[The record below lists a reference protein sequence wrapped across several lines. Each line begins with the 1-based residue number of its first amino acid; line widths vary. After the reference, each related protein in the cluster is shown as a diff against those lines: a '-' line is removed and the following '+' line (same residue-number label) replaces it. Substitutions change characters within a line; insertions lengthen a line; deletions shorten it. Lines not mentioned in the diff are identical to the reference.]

1 METTQSPNQ
10 LQDATGGHVF
20 ETNTFIGYLLY
31 TLFLNRAVGSERIC
45 SFNDNGALLELHYR
59 NKLGTGSYIG
69 LHKDPTLIE
78 ALKKEWEVRV
88 PWATFKAIDLST
100 GGDDYSAF
108 TAIEADKV
116 ISLNLPEGISRNE
129 FYYYLQNLYLCGNP
143 EATYFIRL
151 PKSTALISEHD
162 IKLFIN
168 TYFNVVQRFGVNG
181 ALKDFKPLLDGW
193 LLKMYEELLPYYDEE
208 FVAGFLAPFFP
219 DQCQQN
225 MWILKRKSTTAI

>member
-1 METTQSPNQ
+1 METTQPTQSSNQ
-10 LQDATGGHVF
+10 LQDTTDGHVF
-20 ETNTFIGYLLY
+20 KKSNFLSYLLY
-31 TLFLNRAVGSERIC
+31 TLLLNKAVGGEKLC
-45 SFNDNGALLELHYR
+45 SFNDNGTLLELHYR

-69 LHKDPTLIE
+69 LHKDPALIE

-88 PWATFKAIDLST
+88 PWATFKVVDLST

-162 IKLFIN
+162 IKFFIN
-168 TYFNVVQRFGVNG
+168 TYFNVVQRFGVHG
-181 ALKDFKPLLDGW
+181 TLGDFKPVLNDW
-193 LLKMYEELLPYYDEE
+193 LLKMYEGLLPYYDEE
-208 FVAGFLAPFFP
+208 FMAGFIAPFLP
-219 DQCQQN
+219 DHCQQN
-225 MWILKRKSTTAI
+225 MWVLKRKQ